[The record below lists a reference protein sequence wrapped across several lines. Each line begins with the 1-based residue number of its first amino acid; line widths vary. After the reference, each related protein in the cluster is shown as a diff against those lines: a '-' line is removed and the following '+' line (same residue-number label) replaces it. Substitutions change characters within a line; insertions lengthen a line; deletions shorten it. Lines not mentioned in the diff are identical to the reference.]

1 MFSRLLKKNKPGI
14 PAYEEKRFFRHED
27 EIFYG
32 RLRRALPNCYIFPK
46 VELSALMEP
55 ISMSEKQRVAELEQL
70 QGRKV
75 DYAIFDASLGLLCVI
90 ELNTQAEAEDS
101 QLSNTEYLKSAGIK
115 SIRWNQNPLPSSD
128 QILRTLAP
136 FSSLASPK
144 PDIAAS
150 TIIKTSYVEPPKTL
164 DTVQVMY
171 QSDPEPGNIMGLS
184 VAALEKLTPNG
195 QLKTRYP
202 HVWQRIC
209 LFSTEPKHLK
219 KYLAS
224 LFLQDRGVE
233 RAGFPA
239 EVIKEITDIQGE
251 NERFLQI
258 SAPRGTTWDTTFVNR

>member
-1 MFSRLLKKNKPGI
+1 MFSRLLKKNKAAI
-14 PAYEEKRFFRHED
+14 PVYEEKRFFLHDD

-46 VELSALMEP
+46 VELSSLMEP
-55 ISMSEKQRVAELEQL
+55 LSLSHKQRMAELELL

-75 DYAIFDASLGLLCVI
+75 DYAIFDASLALLCVI
-90 ELNTQAEAEDS
+90 ELTTQEAVDENEI
-101 QLSNTEYLKSAGIK
+101 SNADLLKSAGIK
-115 SIRWNQNPLPSSD
+115 RIRWNQSPLPSSD

-136 FSSLASPK
+136 FSSLESPR

-150 TIIKTSYVEPPKTL
+150 TIIKTSYVESPKSL

-171 QSDPEPGNIMGLS
+171 QADPEPSNIMGLS
-184 VAALEKLTPNG
+184 VAALEKLAPNG
-195 QLKTRYP
+195 LLKTRYP

-209 LFSTEPKHLK
+209 LFASEPKHLK

-258 SAPRGTTWDTTFVNR
+258 SMPRTTWDTTFINR